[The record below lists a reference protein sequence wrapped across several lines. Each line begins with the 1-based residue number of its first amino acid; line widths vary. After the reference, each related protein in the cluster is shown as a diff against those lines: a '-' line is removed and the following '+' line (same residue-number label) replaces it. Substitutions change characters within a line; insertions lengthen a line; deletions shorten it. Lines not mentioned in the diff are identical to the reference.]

1 MPSPNAVSASNV
13 NIELGV
19 SSSAQLNWG
28 NNWVRNVTT
37 QYTGTNS
44 EVNGSKMRWGIN
56 FPGGSMN
63 EGGGYI
69 PQYEYDSNLV
79 ISATQAILQDGFSYA
94 EGYSEIRFFSN
105 GVMRLQASDTSGPT
119 NYHKTWLTS
128 GSAGDYTVQFQR
140 TSGDALDV
148 ANGASAANTDLA
160 MSTDRFFS
168 LFTGTIGTGNQ
179 IVSKGT
185 YGNII
190 IKDSGGTLITR
201 PIILAAYAEIS
212 L

>member
-1 MPSPNAVSASNV
+1 MPAPSQVSASNV
-13 NIELGV
+13 NTELGV
-19 SSSAQLNWG
+19 GSSTQLRWG

-56 FPGGSMN
+56 FPGGLMN

-69 PQYEYDSNLV
+69 IQYEYNSDLV
-79 ISATQAILQDGFSYA
+79 ISASQTVAYDGVTYA

-105 GVMRLQASDTSGPT
+105 GVMRLQASTTAGPT

-128 GSAGDYTVQFQR
+128 GSAGDYTVQFQL
-140 TSGDALDV
+140 TSGDALD
-148 ANGASAANTDLA
+148 GGSSAANTDLA
-160 MSTDRFFS
+160 MSTDRFFA
-168 LFTGTIGTGNQ
+168 LFTGAVGPGNG
-179 IVSKGT
+179 IVDKDT
-185 YGNII
+185 FGNII

-201 PIILAAYAEIS
+201 PIQLSTYAEVS

>member
-1 MPSPNAVSASNV
+1 MPAPSQVSAADV
-13 NIELGV
+13 NTELGV
-19 SSSAQLNWG
+19 GSTTQLSWG
-28 NNWVRNVTT
+28 NNHVRNVTT

-44 EVNGSKMRWGIN
+44 EVNAFKMRWGIN
-56 FPGGSMN
+56 FPGGLMN

-69 PQYEYDSNLV
+69 TQYEYNSDLV
-79 ISATQAILQDGFSYA
+79 ISASQTILYDGFSYA

-140 TSGDALDV
+140 TSGDALD
-148 ANGASAANTDLA
+148 GSSSAANTDLA
-160 MSTDRFFS
+160 MSTDRFFA
-168 LFTGTIGTGNQ
+168 LFTGAVGPGND
-179 IVSKGT
+179 IVDKNT
-185 YGNII
+185 FGNII

-201 PIILAAYAEIS
+201 PIQLSAYAEVS

>member
-1 MPSPNAVSASNV
+1 MPAPSQVSASNV
-13 NIELGV
+13 NTELGV
-19 SSSAQLNWG
+19 GSSTQLRWG

-56 FPGGSMN
+56 FPGGLMN

-69 PQYEYDSNLV
+69 IQYEYNSDLV
-79 ISATQAILQDGFSYA
+79 ISASQTVAYDGVTYA

-105 GVMRLQASDTSGPT
+105 GVMRLQASTTAGPT

-140 TSGDALDV
+140 TSGDALD
-148 ANGASAANTDLA
+148 GGSSAANTDLA
-160 MSTDRFFS
+160 MSTDRFFA
-168 LFTGTIGTGNQ
+168 LFTGTVGLGAGIVDKDTG
-179 IVSKGT
+179 
-185 YGNII
+185 GNII

-201 PIILAAYAEIS
+201 PIILSAYAEVAI
-212 L
+212 